1 MRMKLFYDNYSKFL
15 KKATIFVFFF
25 IVYLATFLI
34 YVNLKK
40 LEVLL
45 EFELHKL

>member
-1 MRMKLFYDNYSKFL
+1 MKLFYDNYSKFL
-15 KKATIFVFFF
+15 KKATIFVFF